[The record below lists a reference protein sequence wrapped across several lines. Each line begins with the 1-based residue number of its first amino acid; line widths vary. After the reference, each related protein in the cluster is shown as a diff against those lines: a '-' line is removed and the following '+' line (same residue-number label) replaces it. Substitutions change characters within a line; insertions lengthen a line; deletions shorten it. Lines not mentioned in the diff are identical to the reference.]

1 MSRSFLRL
9 ISQLTLCQP
18 DATLDTLIS
27 AHNHYLKSIT
37 RKGLLAPSTSSSS
50 TSAADFTIQLHEL
63 LKLMLAYKEVV
74 EQLYSYSVAEFTKQ
88 TDRTSRIAARTKA
101 QTWGVTE
108 RDEEE
113 DDDNNDRIAPLVSI
127 PGHEGESVLATLRER
142 LSELQRDFRARVD
155 VLLGDLAYQPD
166 TDMRFLGV
174 VMNFND
180 VYKPVKRKRG
190 GKERE
195 RPRRDEQ
202 MRAGAEAA

>member
-1 MSRSFLRL
+1 MYRSLPSP
-9 ISQLTLCQP
+9 IPQLTLLQP

-37 RKGLLAPSTSSSS
+37 RKGLLAPSSS
-50 TSAADFTIQLHEL
+50 TSSTSTADFTIQLHEL

-74 EQLYSYSVAEFTKQ
+74 EQLYSYSVAEFTKRS
-88 TDRTSRIAARTKA
+88 DRTSRIAARTKA

-108 RDEEE
+108 RDDDE
-113 DDDNNDRIAPLVSI
+113 DDDNDRIAPLVSI
-127 PGHEGESVLATLRER
+127 PGHEGESVLSTLRER
-142 LSELQRDFRARVD
+142 LGELQRDFRARVD

-180 VYKPVKRKRG
+180 VYKPVRRKRG

-195 RPRRDEQ
+195 RPRREEHV
-202 MRAGAEAA
+202 RPGAEVT